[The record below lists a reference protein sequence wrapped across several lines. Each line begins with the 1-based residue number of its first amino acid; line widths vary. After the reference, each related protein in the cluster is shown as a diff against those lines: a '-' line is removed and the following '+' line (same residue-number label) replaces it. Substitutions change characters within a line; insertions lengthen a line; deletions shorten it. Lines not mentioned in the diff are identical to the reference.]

1 MASKKRLVAFAHSC
15 ALLASVG
22 SAIFALTGC
31 GGGDGG
37 AATSA
42 AAPPVSLSG
51 QVIKGPV
58 NGATVCA
65 YAVREGKQEASPIV
79 ACVTSGANGQYD
91 IGLPAQYS
99 GDVLIEASGGTYVDE
114 SSGQSKALSES
125 LSSFVAASEPKLAM
139 VTPLTSLAVSR
150 SSSLNTDAF
159 NAAAQSVKAL
169 TGLATDVS
177 LTQTAPTFAS
187 DSRTATN
194 SYAVILGGIS
204 QFMAANQATVSQA
217 TIALGSANQ
226 AAFQNAVTSYVSASG
241 IPLSLVP
248 PRFANAATAGGSS
261 NSGSPAGA
269 TPALGTTPAP
279 VPPSATASAGPS
291 GMAIAPEFS
300 SVVVKM
306 SPAVPEIYK
315 GEAAVFTV
323 AMTGGPSGGLSYR
336 FYLPSA
342 PTATLSRYVSEA
354 GVGRVLEHTDFF
366 ATVKTGSG
374 DVGTLQVNVEVF
386 QTISG
391 LKKKVGEASS
401 TIPVRDVQ
409 PALISLTVD
418 YERLNPNQPNSP
430 PLPGIQL
437 GWSFPIMP
445 GAKHYI
451 YTILN
456 ATTGKPTARYRILQA
471 DALATPSATR
481 LVYAFCAQGDLTC
494 DRQTFITAPDELSGK
509 DNGFFLR
516 RGNTIYVGISAQGCY
531 GGQYGIELQPCDPVQ
546 ESNKYPPFTVLVY
559 Y

>member
-1 MASKKRLVAFAHSC
+1 MSSNQRFIALAQSYLLFASL
-15 ALLASVG
+15 G
-22 SAIFALTGC
+22 SAIVVLSGC
-31 GGGDGG
+31 GGGG
-37 AATSA
+37 AATSTTT
-42 AAPPVSLSG
+42 PVVSLSG

-58 NGATVCA
+58 NGAKVCA
-65 YAVREGKQEASPIV
+65 YAVQGGKQEATPLV

-91 IGLPAQYS
+91 ISLPAEYS
-99 GDVLIEASGGTYVDE
+99 GDVFIEASGGTYVDE
-114 SSGQSKALSES
+114 SSGQSKALSEP
-125 LSSFVAASEPKLAM
+125 LSSFVAASEPKVGI

-150 SSSLNTDAF
+150 SSSLNTEAF
-159 NAAAQSVKAL
+159 NAASQSVKAQ
-169 TGLATDVS
+169 TGLAADVN
-177 LTQTAPTFAS
+177 LTQTAPTFSS

-194 SYAVILGGIS
+194 AYAVILGAIS
-204 QFMAANQATVSQA
+204 QFMSSNQASLAQT
-217 TIALGSANQ
+217 TIALGATN
-226 AAFQNAVTSYVSASG
+226 QNAFKDAVNAYVVAQGVSSALIPSKFTS
-241 IPLSLVP
+241 
-248 PRFANAATAGGSS
+248 AATSGGSS
-261 NSGSPAGA
+261 SMPIALPATTA
-269 TPALGTTPAP
+269 ITPPIT
-279 VPPSATASAGPS
+279 PPSNALAGPS
-291 GMAIAPEFS
+291 GMAIAQEFS

-306 SPAVPEIYK
+306 SPSVAEIYK

-323 AMTGGPSGGLSYR
+323 AMTGGPAGGLSYR
-336 FYLPSA
+336 FYLPTA
-342 PTATLSRYVSEA
+342 PTATLSRFVSEA
-354 GVGRVLEHTDFF
+354 GVGRVFEHSDFF

-374 DVGTLQVNVEVF
+374 DVGTLQLNVEVF

-391 LKKKVGEASS
+391 VKKKVGEASS

-409 PALISLTVD
+409 PALISLSVD
-418 YERLNPNQPNSP
+418 YENIGLGVLNSP

-494 DRQTFITAPDELSGK
+494 ERQTFITGPDELSGK

-531 GGQYGIELQPCDPVQ
+531 GGQYGVELQPCDPVQ